1 MFGSFFGDA
10 VNVIATTF
18 FNRPDIR
25 LAPLWFEPVSLP
37 MKLLVFAFGLGIL
50 HLFIGLG
57 IKFYSCVK
65 NGSLAD
71 GIYDAIFW
79 YMLVGGGIVYLLTMS
94 MFTEMLGLTF
104 TLPAVAGTVA
114 AYAAAIGFVGIVL
127 TSGRE
132 SKKTGLRGYLRVF
145 TGHTES
151 AHT

>member
-79 YMLVGGGIVYLLTMS
+79 YCLL
-94 MFTEMLGLTF
+94 
-104 TLPAVAGTVA
+104 
-114 AYAAAIGFVGIVL
+114 Y
-127 TSGRE
+127 TSRC
-132 SKKTGLRGYLRVF
+132 V
-145 TGHTES
+145 
-151 AHT
+151 